1 METMETRAQRR
12 EPETDVQQRKKNP
25 LLYVLDLIIK
35 LRFVIALIGLFLI
48 IFFRYNGSSISIW
61 NGQLHDQDYGKKNT
75 VLLGKSRIVRSDEWM
90 VQTPFYGSQIEKDFP
105 VHNDSFSPNGQNMI
119 LAYNSPVKDITIIGK
134 PFNWGFLFLD
144 RDQGFSWYWGL
155 KLIGMILLAFELIMI
170 LTKKNKYLAFVGSIM
185 IPFSPGVQW
194 WFMQHLGDLVFYS
207 LGLMV
212 FFYHYFKHHESIL
225 IRIINAFIC
234 ALLGIGF
241 VLVLYPAH
249 QVTFGYLLLF
259 FWIATLIHFQ
269 GSYRI
274 NLSDIVVIGGA
285 LALVMICLIHFYSIT
300 KDDLITTLSTLYPG
314 KRISTGGN
322 LKVEELLYY
331 FTNWKL
337 PFKDSGIILNM
348 GEMSSFYNVFP
359 IVLVVSPFILRI
371 TGDKIRWLKENSVG
385 LGLLL
390 FCLFMLGWLTIGLPV
405 PLAKITLLSYVP
417 NYRAV
422 QVFSYGAMLLSFWFI
437 NLIWENKRNIPK
449 QILIVTPIFFSVI
462 YYFVIQ
468 NSDLA
473 KYLTSSEILLS
484 IGVSLLLAFLFL
496 FKRKFLFS
504 LGVLVLVGFSGFT
517 VNPVNQGT
525 SALYGKALA
534 TEIKKVEKKDPGEL
548 WVSEDSLYN
557 FTPALGVRSLNT
569 VMFTPD
575 IKTWHNIFPNDE
587 TEEEVYNR
595 YAHVRA
601 AITGEPT
608 NLKLLTADSFIA
620 ELNPKTLEKLGVKYV
635 ISRRDLSV
643 YNIDNISFTIV
654 SDRSP
659 DNYSIFQVHYDYYI
673 DPKSIVNPPV
683 QDPNSIQENTS
694 ELDNGLVYGQP
705 Y

>member
-1 METMETRAQRR
+1 METRTQRR
-12 EPETDVQQRKKNP
+12 VTDGDMKQRIKNP
-25 LLYVLDLIIK
+25 FLYILDTIIK
-35 LRFVIALIGLFLI
+35 LRFVLALIGLFLI
-48 IFFRYNGSSISIW
+48 VFFRLNGSSITVW
-61 NGQLHDQDYGKKNT
+61 NGQLHDQDHGKRNT
-75 VLLGKSRIVRSDEWM
+75 VLLGESRIVRSDEWM
-90 VQTPFYGSQIEKDFP
+90 VQMPFYGSQTKKDFP
-105 VHNDSFSPNGQNMI
+105 VHNDSFSKNGQNMI
-119 LAYNSPVKDITIIGK
+119 LAYNAPVKDITIIGK

-144 RDQGFSWYWGL
+144 RDQGFSWYWGV
-155 KLIGMILLAFELIMI
+155 KLIGMILLAFEMIMI
-170 LTKKNKYLAFVGSIM
+170 LTKRNKYLSFIGSIM

-212 FFYHYFKHHESIL
+212 FFYHYFKHHESLL

-234 ALLGIGF
+234 ALMGVGF
-241 VLVLYPAH
+241 ILVLYPAH

-259 FWIATLIHFQ
+259 FWLATLIHFH

-274 NLSDIVVIGGA
+274 KKSDIIIVGGA
-285 LALVMICLIHFYSIT
+285 LSLVVFCLIHFYLIT
-300 KDDLITTLSTLYPG
+300 KGDLATTLGTLYPG

-331 FTNWKL
+331 FANWKL
-337 PFKDSGIILNM
+337 PFKDSDAFLNM
-348 GEMSSFYNVFP
+348 SELSSFYNVFP
-359 IVLVVSPFILRI
+359 IVLVVSPFLLSLSN
-371 TGDKIRWLKENSVG
+371 DKRRWLKDNSIGIG
-385 LGLLL
+385 LIL
-390 FCLFMLGWLTIGLPV
+390 FCLVMLSWLFIGLPV

-437 NLIWENKRNIPK
+437 NLLWESKESVPRVV
-449 QILIVTPIFFSVI
+449 LTVTPLFFSVL
-462 YYFVIQ
+462 YYLILR
-468 NSDLA
+468 NSGLA
-473 KYLTSSEILLS
+473 KYLNDREILLS
-484 IGVSLLLAFLFL
+484 VFVWLLLTGLLL

-504 LGVLVLVGFSGFT
+504 VGLLILVGYSGFT

-534 TEIKKVEKKDPGEL
+534 TEINKIEKKDPGQL

-575 IKTWHNIFPNDE
+575 IKTWSEIFPNDDA
-587 TEEEVYNR
+587 EEKVYNR
-595 YAHVRA
+595 YAHVKA

-608 NLKLLTADSFIA
+608 TLKLLTADSFLA

-643 YNIDNISFTIV
+643 FNIDNISFTIV

-673 DPKSIVNPPV
+673 DPKSIIDAPV
-683 QDPNSIQENTS
+683 QNPNATQEYNP
-694 ELDNGLVYGQP
+694 ELDNSLVYGQP